1 MASRNFTKEEDEY
14 IADHY
19 GSDSGKDIARHLERS
34 ISGVRKRARKL
45 GLCRKL
51 KRWTH
56 EEDEII
62 RSSHGRRLVDVAKEL
77 GRGEGE
83 VSARAKKL
91 GYSSWYEIKGYSRY
105 GGYECIRK
113 DGRREVVHRVVM
125 ENHIGRKLQKGEC
138 VHHIDLDKL
147 NNSIENLHLF
157 SSRAD
162 HRKAH
167 VSLEAVGSRLLQRG
181 VIYFDASEGVYK
193 LCDTEE

>member
-1 MASRNFTKEEDEY
+1 MAGRNFTQEEDEY
-14 IADHY
+14 IKNHY
-19 GSDSGKDIARHLERS
+19 GSDSGKDIARHLGRS
-34 ISGVRKRARKL
+34 LSGVRKRACKL

-51 KRWTH
+51 KRWTP

-77 GRGEGE
+77 GRAEGE
-83 VSARAKKL
+83 VSARVKKL
-91 GYSSWYEIKGYSRY
+91 GYSSWYEIKGYARY

-113 DGRREVVHRVVM
+113 DGKREVLHRAVM
-125 ENHIGRKLQKGEC
+125 EDHIGRDLRRDEC
-138 VHHIDLDKL
+138 VHHIDLDKS

-157 SSRAD
+157 NSRSD

-193 LCDTEE
+193 LCDTGE